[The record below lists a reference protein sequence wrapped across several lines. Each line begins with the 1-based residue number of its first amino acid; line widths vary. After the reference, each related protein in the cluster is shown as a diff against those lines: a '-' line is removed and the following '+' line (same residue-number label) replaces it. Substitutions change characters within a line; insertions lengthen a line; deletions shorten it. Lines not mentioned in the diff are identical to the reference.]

1 VSLRAATCAL
11 ALLGGMLHAT
21 AATAAD
27 AAQGAPAQEAH
38 GVADAFARPGVALA
52 WGVLR
57 GRRDEDA
64 VVIVRIET
72 AAPEYAFVSAA
83 AVDPFSNAHKAVQA
97 PTRAQ
102 GGVELRMPRAQFA
115 DFPRTEFAF
124 APDAGTTRPALTV
137 YYLGVPDT
145 TPEFATQDALAAYLA
160 DRIVR
165 ERNAHST
172 AR

>member
-1 VSLRAATCAL
+1 MRLRAATCAL
-11 ALLGGMLHAT
+11 VLLAGMAHA
-21 AATAAD
+21 A
-27 AAQGAPAQEAH
+27 APAAAVADEAPAHEAH
-38 GVADAFARPGVALA
+38 GVADAFAQPGVALA

-64 VVIVRIET
+64 VVVVRIE
-72 AAPEYAFVSAA
+72 AASPEYAFVSAA
-83 AVDPFSNAHKAVQA
+83 AVDPFSKARKAVQA

-102 GGVELRMPRAQFA
+102 GGVELRIPRTQFA

-124 APDAGTTRPALTV
+124 APDAGATRPALTV

-145 TPEFATQDALAAYLA
+145 TPEFTTQDALAAYLA
-160 DRIVR
+160 GRIAR
-165 ERNAHST
+165 ERNAPST

>member
-1 VSLRAATCAL
+1 MRLRAATCAL
-11 ALLGGMLHAT
+11 VLLAGMLHAL

-27 AAQGAPAQEAH
+27 AARDAPAREAH
-38 GVADAFARPGVALA
+38 GVADAFADPGVALA

-64 VVIVRIET
+64 VVVVRIET
-72 AAPEYAFVSAA
+72 ASPEYAFVSVA
-83 AVDPFSNAHKAVQA
+83 AVDPFSNARKPLQA
-97 PTRAQ
+97 PTRAL
-102 GGVELRMPRAQFA
+102 GGVELRMPRAQFS

-124 APDAGTTRPALTV
+124 APDAGATRPALTV

-145 TPEFATQDALAAYLA
+145 TPEFTTQDALAAYLA

-165 ERNAHST
+165 ERNAPST